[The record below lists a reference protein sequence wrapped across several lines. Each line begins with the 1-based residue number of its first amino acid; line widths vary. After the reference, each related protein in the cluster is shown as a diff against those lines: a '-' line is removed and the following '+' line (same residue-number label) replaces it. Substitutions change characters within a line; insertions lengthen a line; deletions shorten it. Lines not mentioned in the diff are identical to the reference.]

1 MPISVTSQFNEFEDK
16 CTTPG
21 SIESLKA
28 SGECSVDKTT
38 ADYSF
43 DVVIVSG
50 QNKAQTYYYQFEGS
64 DIEEGDLRDVTV
76 YVNGKKT
83 AVDLKKGSFELSAG
97 EQKKEIQ
104 LIGTL
109 DPGRQL
115 KGSETITLTMALD
128 EEFTDGVIE
137 ETAKINEFYKC
148 TTPGSIESLKA
159 SGECSVD
166 KTTADYS
173 FDVVIVSGQNKA
185 QTYYYQFEG
194 SDIEE
199 VIYGTSRFM

>member
-1 MPISVTSQFNEFEDK
+1 MIGTLDPGRQLKGSETITLTMALDEEFTDGVIEETAKINEFEDK

-76 YVNGKKT
+76 YVNGKAT
-83 AVDLKKGSFELSAG
+83 TVDLKKGSFELSAG
-97 EQKKEIQ
+97 EQKQSIQ
-104 LIGTL
+104 VIGTL

-128 EEFTDGVIE
+128 EGFTDGVIE
-137 ETAKINEFYKC
+137 ETAKINEILRI
-148 TTPGSIESLKA
+148 SARRL
-159 SGECSVD
+159 VL
-166 KTTADYS
+166 
-173 FDVVIVSGQNKA
+173 
-185 QTYYYQFEG
+185 
-194 SDIEE
+194 
-199 VIYGTSRFM
+199 SRA